1 MTTATDSIARQT
13 EPPASSISAP
23 GQMLRHAAPFIAC
36 ALLLAAFAVWGS
48 PFLLD
53 YLNSGDQ
60 LPPML
65 QAVDPRLFPADP
77 MVAAMGRLKSGFYLA
92 LAATMRT
99 LKLAPQQ
106 TEWLIHSLYIVSKL
120 ALIAAAFAIARSLRK
135 GLWLFV
141 VFAAWLCHQ
150 KPALLG
156 SVTLFMPVLTHNE
169 VALIL
174 GMLAMACLLR
184 ERIFLFWLL
193 AGVAVLAH
201 VLVGL
206 HFLLCFGPAL
216 LWRRKFGKSF
226 FAGAALFAL
235 CCLAYLL
242 TMAPPALSAEEWR
255 LFVAVNGRTGHISLF
270 THSWLNWLGFV
281 SVFGLAMLAY
291 ERFLKGDAGFALL
304 RRAALCGAA
313 AALSLS
319 FVAVVSQ
326 AMKLMQFQPMRVF
339 YWVTLICFVLLV
351 AAAVE
356 AFKRGESSLLSGVM
370 IAAVLSLTVLN
381 SVLTP
386 FFASLGLSYFLAERL
401 ASGFG
406 AGASRTVELA
416 ARAVLTMGVAGV
428 VVAWA
433 LGQRQPVDS
442 LRSPVLLPPGI
453 LGLAIMFAPRLK
465 TWRAPVAA
473 LLIVYCLAAASLYR
487 HSYAARWL
495 DADWRAVRLW
505 CQANTQP
512 ADRFITPPDQ
522 IGFRA
527 LALRSTVSESLPRV
541 IWAAPMLYPDNKRAA
556 ELAAKGYAGGASDP
570 AYLFELA
577 REWRCDYVIARGGYD
592 AKFTPLFRAG
602 KFSVLRV
609 PQLN

>member
-1 MTTATDSIARQT
+1 MTVATGSIARQAK
-13 EPPASSISAP
+13 PDAGSISAP
-23 GQMLRHAAPFIAC
+23 GQRLRHAAPFVAC

-48 PFLLD
+48 PFLFD

-60 LPPML
+60 LPPTM

-99 LKLAPQQ
+99 LGLAPQQ
-106 TEWLIHSLYIVSKL
+106 TEGLIHSLYVVSKL
-120 ALIAAAFAIARSLRK
+120 ALIAAAFAIARGLRK

-141 VFAAWLCHQ
+141 VFGAWLCHQ
-150 KPALLG
+150 KPALMG

-169 VALIL
+169 VALVL
-174 GMLAMACLLR
+174 GMLAIACLLR

-216 LWRRKFGKSF
+216 LWRREFGKGF
-226 FAGAALFAL
+226 LAGAALFAL

-255 LFVAVNGRTGHISLF
+255 LFLAVNGRTGHISLF
-270 THSWLNWLGFV
+270 THSWLNWLSFV
-281 SVFGLAMLAY
+281 SVFGLALIAH
-291 ERFLKGDAGFALL
+291 ERFLKGDAAFELL

-313 AALSLS
+313 VALSLS
-319 FVAVVSQ
+319 FVAVSSQ
-326 AMKLMQFQPMRVF
+326 AMRLMLFQPMRVF
-339 YWVTLICFVLLV
+339 YWVTLVCFLLLA

-356 AFKRGESSLLSGVM
+356 AFKRGESSLLPGVM
-370 IAAVLSLTVLN
+370 IAAILSLTVLN
-381 SVLTP
+381 SVLAP
-386 FFASLGLSYFLAERL
+386 LFASLGLSYFLAGRW
-401 ASGFG
+401 ASGSG
-406 AGASRTVELA
+406 ARASRMVELV
-416 ARAVLTMGVAGV
+416 ARAVLTIGVAGIV
-428 VVAWA
+428 GAWA

-442 LRSPVLLPPGI
+442 LRSPVLLAPGI
-453 LGLAIMFAPRLK
+453 LGLAIVFAPRLK
-465 TWRAPVAA
+465 TWRAPAAA
-473 LLIVYCLAAASLYR
+473 LLIVYCLTAASLYR

-505 CQANTQP
+505 CQANTRP

-527 LALRSTVSESLPRV
+527 LSLRSTASESLPRV
-541 IWAAPMLYPDNKRAA
+541 IWAAPALYPDNRRAA
-556 ELAAKGYAGGASDP
+556 ERAAKGYAGGASDP
-570 AYLFELA
+570 DYLFELA

-592 AKFTPLFRAG
+592 TKFAPLFRAG